1 MPQNI
6 QKRLLLYVLQQ
17 LSLFSE
23 IDLPNLE
30 EVSLNNIVLRDISID
45 PEKVGKLP
53 GCNLRFGQVGTLE
66 LNTVTGGT
74 IIGGGGGV
82 NVDARDV
89 EVVIS
94 PDFDIN
100 EEVRKEVQFL
110 LAQSTADLAKTI
122 IKDSDSAAED
132 ESDDTDEEI
141 VVEPKKSRSSSSSS
155 FSGSTSKPSAL
166 SAVMSRAVEMALLRL
181 QIKITNMKIKL
192 VSEMTDLLF
201 EVDEVLINTV
211 NGTRVVKITGVR
223 LMTLKPNVNPGE
235 LVEKVVQSPQ
245 KDDTSDNEEDD
256 SNYEDDNNDYGDES
270 LMDSMVFTH
279 EEASS
284 IYLSATSQSFP
295 RPTSY
300 NVDEGEVHVGN
311 ESVSSDPPAIFHM
324 DYCDV
329 EFDGLSNVSNL
340 KIDIGTIKVATTPLA
355 PTIISILNGITR
367 SLKIKNHQKWTQQ
380 ALKRQ
385 QNSRFPQYA
394 ETTDELTDDEA
405 LSKDGENTD
414 PFFNKLHIRD
424 IIISTTSALSRDGVF
439 ASPDNSINFVLHN
452 LNIKQK
458 NDMLIY
464 GGVETFR
471 IEQVKEGVT
480 TDIFTF
486 ESPTAATHA
495 EQSQS
500 QPDSEGVSFA
510 HGSPPPPIRPMSPLS
525 ILSMSSSGSKSS
537 TLKADLRFEIFK
549 KLEENVVTI
558 ETTALLSK
566 TALLTLDLNSSLILS
581 NFITAMNSIHS
592 NFKVLMATIE
602 NLSKQQSPKKQKT
615 HTNAAEAMTTKTQFI
630 LQTSPIIMSVKFT
643 QDLLV
648 KAIIFPISY
657 NLQQNQLSI
666 SKILINTTIR
676 NERES
681 TTITIS
687 NIVLLT
693 KLHEF
698 KSFIKRIANPS
709 NANPIPREVQVTAS
723 SNLFISKI
731 MVNIALKEL
740 KFVISNIVS
749 FYDSFAS
756 LSAKQS
762 NSLENSVLDF
772 VRDRSHKLEI
782 SLILQPP
789 GQSRRRIGPGFASP
803 HLSNPTFVNIS
814 RNNIASF
821 RCSIKEVE
829 LNLVQVLPKFGGLTL
844 RLKDILL
851 YEQKNDINGSIL
863 SFDIVRVDDGQLQKF
878 VYEFQELPL
887 ESIRL
892 PLIMIHC
899 KNTEKIST
907 VDVVIRNVLVEYY
920 TQWLLLLDDFEA
932 NEEKLAELVVEK
944 VKPVNPSSSQNRFDI
959 RFSVFDCIIG
969 LNPGRLPCKSYLVVG
984 RGTSDFTFGVNQFY
998 IKSSFRDVSALLI
1011 DDVKN
1016 KEKMPLKDN
1025 STSRS
1030 RKSLP
1035 TSSYTSPLTFF
1046 LNLGYIMIGGLNVVH
1061 IGITFNTNIEEVMKR
1076 NEKLGISDNLSLID
1090 LKINSDE
1097 HHLELCADST
1107 HVLLQLINDLKLP
1120 LNFKDDEKMKVT
1132 VDSLINLMD
1141 DLDENQFQLKK
1152 RNISVAPGVETSS
1165 LSAGSENESYNDL
1178 EIVDAYYDD
1187 AQVSSSSGQTASQTS
1202 DATSIVNSDLETIA
1216 FDEDHF
1222 SKARNKIPKGSKVD
1236 PFKLNI
1242 NLSKTKIYLYDGY
1255 DWKDT
1260 RKAVRGAVK
1269 RVEAQAMKERL
1280 KKLKKQTD
1288 KESELNRSDQ
1298 KIDKPNSP
1306 VEEAEFEESDQ
1317 GNEEDSDYDE
1327 EDEFIEE
1334 TLFSSI
1340 HVGIPRDATDANLT
1354 DRINKRVQSS
1364 LQETDMTPEEAQK
1377 AQINVELG
1385 KNYKN
1390 LKLRRSRVHKIMA
1403 DFTNIEVNVLVYSTR
1418 DPRKDPT
1425 DENLP
1430 YELLND
1436 VEVRLGTADVYD
1448 NVATSTWNK
1457 LLTYMN
1463 TSGEGEIGK
1472 SMLKLAIT
1480 NVRPSPKLVSSE
1492 AIMKVQVLP
1501 VRLHIDQ
1508 DTLDF
1513 LMRFLEF
1520 KDSRFSLPLDEIVYI
1535 QKFQISPVML
1545 KLDYKPK
1552 RVDYVGIRSG
1562 NSAEFMNFF
1571 ILDGSTINLAEA
1583 TVYGLLGMPS
1593 LGKALGEVWGPQIQQ
1608 TQIAGILAGLAP
1620 IRSIVNIGGGVKDL
1634 IAIPI
1639 SEYKKDG
1646 RLFRSIQKGTQKFAK
1661 TTGYEILNLGVK
1673 LASGTQVI
1681 LEQGEQLLGGEGS
1694 GARLPASRGSN
1705 SQKCNVNKRLSYK
1718 VGSDGEFSDYGDV
1731 EREQAAKVD
1740 FNKLLANSQVL
1751 NQSVRVDRDQY
1762 ANKKFY
1768 SYIDI
1773 DEDDDELVTGID
1785 KELLSKS
1792 IFLLPRDDNSKKE
1805 GEEDEA
1811 DDSSADEEGEKLIS
1825 LYSNQP
1831 ENIQEGMKL
1840 AYKSFGNN
1848 LKITKRQLINLKNEL
1863 NESENIQDSLKSILK
1878 SSPIIFIR
1886 PIIGSTEALSKA
1898 LMGLGNEIDSKRI
1911 VESRDKYR
1919 YIKRAKDEDVL

>member
-1 MPQNI
+1 MSPQWMPQNI

-100 EEVRKEVQFL
+100 EEVRKEVQFS

-166 SAVMSRAVEMALLRL
+166 SAVMSRAVEMALSRL

-223 LMTLKPNVNPGE
+223 SMTLKPNVNPGE

-405 LSKDGENTD
+405 SSKDGENTD

-452 LNIKQK
+452 SNIKQK

-510 HGSPPPPIRPMSPLS
+510 HGSPPPPIRPMSPSS
-525 ILSMSSSGSKSS
+525 ISSMSSSGSKSS

-782 SLILQPP
+782 SSILQPP

-1046 LNLGYIMIGGLNVVH
+1046 SNLGYIMIGGLNVVH

-1132 VDSLINLMD
+1132 VDSSINLMD

-1165 LSAGSENESYNDL
+1165 SSAGSENEN
-1178 EIVDAYYDD
+1178 
-1187 AQVSSSSGQTASQTS
+1187 
-1202 DATSIVNSDLETIA
+1202 LETIA

-1288 KESELNRSDQ
+1288 KD
-1298 KIDKPNSP
+1298 
-1306 VEEAEFEESDQ
+1306 
-1317 GNEEDSDYDE
+1317 DYDE

-1403 DFTNIEVNVLVYSTR
+1403 DFTNIEVNVSVYSTR

-1705 SQKCNVNKRLSYK
+1705 SQKCNVNKRSSYK
-1718 VGSDGEFSDYGDV
+1718 V
-1731 EREQAAKVD
+1731 AAKVD